1 MISGYF
7 RGWLDRVIGVMTD
20 SFLAFPALILL
31 IAIAAVFGVP
41 KSVPSAIL
49 KEGLALAIIGIPTM
63 IRLARSTTLV
73 FAQREFVVASR
84 AMGASDAR
92 IIRRDLLPNVVLP
105 LISFSFI
112 VVAVLIVAEGSLAF
126 LGLGLQQPTP
136 TWGNM
141 IAEADLNTIVKY
153 PHIPL
158 VPGIFMFITVFAFN
172 RIGERARTMWDPR
185 KAKI

>member
-1 MISGYF
+1 
-7 RGWLDRVIGVMTD
+7 
-20 SFLAFPALILL
+20 
-31 IAIAAVFGVP
+31 
-41 KSVPSAIL
+41 
-49 KEGLALAIIGIPTM
+49 M
-63 IRLARSTTLV
+63 IRLSRANTLV

-84 AMGASDAR
+84 AMGASDQR
-92 IIRRDLLPNVVLP
+92 IIRRDILPNVILP

-141 IAEADLNTIVKY
+141 IAEADLTTIRQY
-153 PHIPL
+153 PFIPL
-158 VPGIFMFITVFAFN
+158 VPGMFMFLTVFSFN
-172 RIGERARTMWDPR
+172 RIGERARSMWDPR